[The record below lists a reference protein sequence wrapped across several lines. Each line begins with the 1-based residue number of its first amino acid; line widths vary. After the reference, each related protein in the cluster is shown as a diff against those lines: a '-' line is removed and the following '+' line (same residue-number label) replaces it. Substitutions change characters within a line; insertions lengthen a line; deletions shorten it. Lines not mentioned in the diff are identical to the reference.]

1 MPAPI
6 SEDARQICFWLPVH
20 MVKWL
25 KAQEAN
31 ASKNNLP
38 PHLEGFF
45 IYDRSEL

>member
-25 KAQEAN
+25 KSQGSIRGTIIKLIKN
-31 ASKNNLP
+31 AM
-38 PHLEGFF
+38 
-45 IYDRSEL
+45 YD

>member
-25 KAQEAN
+25 KTQGSIRGTIIKLIEN
-31 ASKNNLP
+31 AM
-38 PHLEGFF
+38 
-45 IYDRSEL
+45 YD